1 MRQLKIPVIV
11 ATFAAVVALGVGL
24 RQAYVAARIL
34 DPLSS
39 DAAAL
44 PGVAAVEIGTGR
56 DGRVEVRAVLARDA
70 RVEEVY
76 PGLEAVAKARLGA
89 RLGGIVIVDDPSP
102 RLEAAYH
109 RIHFTLYEAAATGR
123 FTAMAR
129 EIDEAL
135 RDEEGLEYRVA
146 VGDEHLF
153 VHLREEGAEL
163 VRVIPRIALLE
174 AAFASKEW
182 TEW

>member
-70 RVEEVY
+70 RVEEVRSEERRVGKEGSS
-76 PGLEAVAKARLGA
+76 PGSVSG
-89 RLGGIVIVDDPSP
+89 PQQP
-102 RLEAAYH
+102 
-109 RIHFTLYEAAATGR
+109 
-123 FTAMAR
+123 
-129 EIDEAL
+129 
-135 RDEEGLEYRVA
+135 
-146 VGDEHLF
+146 
-153 VHLREEGAEL
+153 
-163 VRVIPRIALLE
+163 
-174 AAFASKEW
+174 
-182 TEW
+182 